1 MKIKLSLAALL
12 LGVFFISYSQNKFD
26 TETVSL
32 SARWDLEKPSSKK
45 QLFKFEPYK
54 PVYIL
59 FANYTNDI
67 NEQPTSENPENTVP
81 IPLELNQVEL
91 KFQLSFK
98 TKVLQHIFGE
108 KTGGDVWIAYTQS
121 SRWQVYNE
129 TQSRPF
135 RETNYEPELLFILPT
150 NYNLFGLQGVY
161 SGISLTHQSNGRANP
176 LSRSWNRIIFHAGLE
191 VNNWS
196 VIFKPWIR
204 ISEDFEDDNNPNI
217 ENYIGRAELLVAYK
231 HKKHQVSFTGC
242 HSLNSGDN
250 NRGSVKLDYAAQ
262 LYNNLKIYTQFFYG
276 YGESLIDYNHKQ
288 TTIGIGLS
296 LVNWM

>member
-1 MKIKLSLAALL
+1 MKLKIHFL
-12 LGVFFISYSQNKFD
+12 FFIGIIYTSYSQNTFD

-32 SARWDLEKPSSKK
+32 SARWDLIQPSNKK
-45 QLFKFEPYK
+45 QLFQFEPYK

-59 FANYTNDI
+59 FANYTTNI
-67 NEQPTSENPENTVP
+67 NEQPTSENPINNVP

-98 TKVLQHIFGE
+98 TKVLQNIFGE
-108 KTGGDVWIAYTQS
+108 KTGGALWIAYTQS

-129 TQSRPF
+129 AQSRPF

-150 NYNLFGLQGVY
+150 NYNLLGLKGVY
-161 SGISLTHQSNGRANP
+161 SGVGLTHQSNGRSNP
-176 LSRSWNRIIFHAGLE
+176 ISRSWNRVIFHVGLE
-191 VNNWS
+191 TNGWS

-204 ISEDFEDDNNPNI
+204 ISEDFDDDNNPNI
-217 ENYIGRAELLVAYK
+217 QDYVGRAELLVAYK
-231 HKKHQVSFTGC
+231 YKRHQVSFKGR
-242 HSLNSGDN
+242 HSLNGGEN
-250 NRGSVKLDYAAQ
+250 NRGGLQIDYAAQ
-262 LYNNLKIYTQFFYG
+262 LYNNLKIYTQFFHG

-288 TTIGIGLS
+288 TTFGIGVS